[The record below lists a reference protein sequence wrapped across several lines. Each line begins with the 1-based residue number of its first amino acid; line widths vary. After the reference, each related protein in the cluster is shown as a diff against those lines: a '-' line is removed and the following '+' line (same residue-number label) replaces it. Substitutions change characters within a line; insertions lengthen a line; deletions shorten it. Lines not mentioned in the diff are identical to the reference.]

1 MEDGSNDLLG
11 PTASVVAAF
20 VANHKLSA
28 AELSG
33 LITAVG
39 RALGGL
45 DATVAEAPDA
55 VRLTPAQVRKSITP
69 NALISFEDGK
79 GYKTLK
85 RHLSTRGMT
94 TAEYKAK
101 WGLPNDYPTT
111 APSYS
116 ATRSAMAKSF
126 GFGVGGRKPAAKAAT
141 AAKATAAP
149 KTARTVRAPKAAP
162 APRAAPAAPKTTAKR
177 AAAVSTAAPA
187 PKRKV
192 GRPRK
197 TPAAS

>member
-20 VANHKLSA
+20 VANQKLTP
-28 AELSG
+28 AELSA
-33 LITAVG
+33 LITEVG

-45 DATVAEAPDA
+45 DASKPEVAET
-55 VRLTPAQVRKSITP
+55 VKLTAAQIRKSITP

-85 RHLSTRGMT
+85 RHLSTRGMSPS
-94 TAEYKAK
+94 EYKTK

-116 ATRSAMAKSF
+116 AKRSAMAKSF
-126 GFGVGGRKPAAKAAT
+126 GFGIGGRKPAAKAAPAKAAAPKVAAPKA
-141 AAKATAAP
+141 AAKAAP
-149 KTARTVRAPKAAP
+149 PKAAP
-162 APRAAPAAPKTTAKR
+162 AKASRRTAPAAKG
-177 AAAVSTAAPA
+177 
-187 PKRKV
+187 KV

-197 TPAAS
+197 NPPS

>member
-141 AAKATAAP
+141 AAPKAT
-149 KTARTVRAPKAAP
+149 RTVRAPKAAP
-162 APRAAPAAPKTTAKR
+162 APRAAPAASKTTAKR
-177 AAAVSTAAPA
+177 AAPAAAIAVA